1 MAKEQKFFC
10 EFCKS
15 QVPRDAG
22 SCAVCGSK
30 FSAVR
35 CPKCGGAGSAS
46 AFSDGCPF
54 CGYASRKSSEVVA
67 DKPRKPAIILDKP
80 QKTKPSFTWLFYAAL
95 IAVFACLGVV
105 LLLL

>member
-1 MAKEQKFFC
+1 MDKEQKFFC

-15 QVPRDAG
+15 EVSRNADT
-22 SCAVCGSK
+22 CAVCGSK

-35 CPKCGGAGSAS
+35 CPKCGGAGSA
-46 AFSDGCPF
+46 ATFADGCPF
-54 CGYASRKSSEVVA
+54 CGYASRKSSEVVVK
-67 DKPRKPAIILDKP
+67 KPLKPAIILDKS

-95 IAVFACLGVV
+95 IAVFACLGAV